1 MNAMSNPDQQGD
13 EAPPRHS
20 DVSYE
25 DLDVGAT
32 YGPFTET
39 VDAQLADSM
48 RETIGVQRRG
58 AVAPPAV
65 FPILFLRGL
74 RRAMGGIPPGS
85 VLAKQDLEFH
95 APVAVG
101 SEVEVL
107 VRVSEKYVRRERQYA
122 VIEFEIANDNGELAL
137 IGHKVIVWPAPKEV

>member
-1 MNAMSNPDQQGD
+1 MSTPERRLD
-13 EAPPRHS
+13 EMPPRHS

-32 YGPFTET
+32 YGPFSET

-48 RETIGVQRRG
+48 RETIGVERQG

-65 FPILFLRGL
+65 FPILFLRAL

-95 APVAVG
+95 APVSVG
-101 SEVEVL
+101 SAVQVL
-107 VRVSEKYVRRERQYA
+107 VRVSEKYVRRERPYA
-122 VIEFEIANDNGELAL
+122 VIEFEIANDDGELAL
-137 IGHKVIVWPAPKEV
+137 IGHKVIVWPVPEEA